1 MTEFLPLAPQ
11 AHSMAWH
18 LPESLN
24 LSCRCVFDVVCGCR
38 TMDCN
43 VRCLDYAQT
52 LHMTGDLMKPG
63 TPTNLIFIISLV
75 SAVLVI
81 RSGPGN
87 RNVRK
92 LN

>member
-1 MTEFLPLAPQ
+1 MTEVLPLAPQ

-18 LPESLN
+18 LPESFKLP
-24 LSCRCVFDVVCGCR
+24 CRCGFHAVCGCR

-43 VRCLDYAQT
+43 VRCLDYAHT
-52 LHMTGDLMKPG
+52 LNMTGDLMIPG

-75 SAVLVI
+75 SAVLAI